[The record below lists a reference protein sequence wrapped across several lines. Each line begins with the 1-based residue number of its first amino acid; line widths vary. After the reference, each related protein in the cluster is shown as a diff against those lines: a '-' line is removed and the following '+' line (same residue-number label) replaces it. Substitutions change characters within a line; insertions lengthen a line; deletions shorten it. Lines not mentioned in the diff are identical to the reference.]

1 MKSPALNHPLVV
13 VIGDVHHHIGLAVE
27 GLERIEVETGR
38 PIAQIF
44 SVGDFGLFLKVAD
57 WNFLTGPVKYRSP
70 ESSPQIRAAWSAW
83 HWPLSM
89 IGGNHEP
96 FHLLRDWDPAAFSD
110 KLQYTDV
117 GELRHS
123 IPGLRVAGLSGIH
136 HPEQM
141 DFITEGERNLP
152 RTHHADSWPEMVELV
167 RAGLI
172 SRKRLTY
179 YKQREIHQL
188 CHLDFTPHLVLL
200 HDWPVA
206 PPHIGEIQGCRPEAE
221 ILNALKPRFLCCGHH
236 HTSAKFNVGTSEVIA
251 LNLITTKELSYH
263 RKIQTGW
270 AALFDW
276 DGKSLQFLQIW
287 PAP

>member
-1 MKSPALNHPLVV
+1 MKSPAPSHPLVV
-13 VIGDVHHHIGLAVE
+13 VIGDVHHHIALAAE
-27 GLERIEVETGR
+27 GLKRIENEFGR
-38 PIAQIF
+38 PIAQVF
-44 SVGDFGLFLKVAD
+44 SVGDFGLFLNESD
-57 WNFLTGPVKYRSP
+57 WEFLTGPVKYRSP
-70 ESSPQIRAAWSAW
+70 ESSPQIRAAWSTW

-110 KLQYTDV
+110 KLQYTDA

-141 DFITEGERNLP
+141 DFVTEGERNLP
-152 RTHHADSWPEMVELV
+152 NVQHADSWPEMVDLV
-167 RAGLI
+167 RSGVV

-179 YKQREIHQL
+179 YKQHEIDHL
-188 CHLDFTPHLVLL
+188 CRLDSAPDLVLF

-206 PPHIGEIQGCRPEAE
+206 PAHIGEIHGCRPEAE
-221 ILNALKPRFLCCGHH
+221 ILKALKPRFLCCGHH
-236 HTSAKFNVGTSEVIA
+236 HTSARFTVGCTEVMA
-251 LNLITTKELSYH
+251 LNLITTKELSYQ
-263 RKIQTGW
+263 RKIQAGW
-270 AALFDW
+270 AALFSW
-276 DGKSLQFLQIW
+276 DGESLQFLQIW